1 MAPPASAA
9 APRTNNRGRWP
20 RSSDRYEMEPL
31 TVPAT
36 SPTVLLTLATTG
48 EKPKASRVG
57 KVMSEPEPTM
67 VLMVPA
73 TRPAPT
79 MASASSTDME
89 RVYRSGRGALNT
101 VRRPEGPVRDSGSE
115 AVTDHHPVAVSRP
128 GRCGGSSWVNPLAS
142 SQTAHEQIT
151 QVQGLSALSLDAL
164 TSVAYGPEA
173 ILVVLAVA
181 GVGALHLILPITVA
195 IVVLLTILVL
205 SYRQVIDAYPSGGGA
220 YAVARAN
227 LGHDASHVAAASL
240 VVDYTLTVAVSI
252 AAGVGQLTS
261 AFPGLTSS
269 TVPLCLGV
277 LAFVTVLN
285 LRGLGDTAR
294 AFLLPTMIFI
304 VGILGI
310 IAVGLVH
317 PLALHAPQLGR
328 PTTATRGLETVGVL
342 LVLRGFAAGCSAL
355 TGVEAIAN
363 GVPLFREP
371 RQVRAKRTEALLGLT
386 LGAMLLGLAILALR
400 FHIQPRSGQT
410 VLSQIMGEAVGRHF
424 AYYLVSLAV
433 TAALALAANTSFG
446 GLPVLASLLARDHYL
461 PHIFTVRGD
470 RQNYNHGIVVLAL
483 FSAVLLVAVNGA
495 TQRLIPMF
503 AIGVFT
509 GFTLSQ
515 VGLVVHWHRTRPPRW
530 RQRAVINGV
539 GALATAAS
547 TIIFLVSKFTSG
559 GWVVVVAV
567 VVFVTLFRHIHRYY
581 ARVADILGFST
592 VPPKPSTS
600 AQTFVIVPVTTVS
613 SLTARALSE
622 AMSIGR
628 EVLAV
633 TVAFADDDEQAEA
646 LSRQWDEWQPGVPLR
661 VLRTEY
667 ASVVKPIVALIDE
680 ERATRDDQIVV
691 LIPVVVPTHVRY
703 RLLHNHMEVVL
714 SAALRTRTDVI
725 VARVPVSLNAEA
737 PSDETPSTSPRR
749 PEGEDTGLSQ

>member
-1 MAPPASAA
+1 MP
-9 APRTNNRGRWP
+9 
-20 RSSDRYEMEPL
+20 
-31 TVPAT
+31 
-36 SPTVLLTLATTG
+36 
-48 EKPKASRVG
+48 KP
-57 KVMSEPEPTM
+57 
-67 VLMVPA
+67 
-73 TRPAPT
+73 
-79 MASASSTDME
+79 D
-89 RVYRSGRGALNT
+89 
-101 VRRPEGPVRDSGSE
+101 GPVRDPGPE
-115 AVTDHHPVAVSRP
+115 PVTDPPPRRSVTA
-128 GRCGGSSWVNPLAS
+128 GSVWRLLVGQPLAS

-227 LGHDASHVAAASL
+227 LGTNASHVAAASL
-240 VVDYTLTVAVSI
+240 VVDYTLTVSVSI

-261 AFPGLTSS
+261 AFPGLASA

-285 LRGLGDTAR
+285 LRGLGDSAR

-310 IAVGLVH
+310 IVVGLVH
-317 PLALHAPQLGR
+317 PLALHVPQLGR

-342 LVLRGFAAGCSAL
+342 LVLRAFAAGCSAL

-371 RQVRAKRTEALLGLT
+371 RQVRAKRTEAMLGLT
-386 LGAMLLGLAILALR
+386 LGAMLVGLALLALR

-410 VLSQIMGEAVGRHF
+410 ALSQIMGEAVGRHF
-424 AYYLVSLAV
+424 GYYLVSLAV
-433 TAALALAANTSFG
+433 TTALALAANTSFG

-461 PHIFTVRGD
+461 PHIFAVRGD

-483 FSAVLLVAVNGA
+483 FSGGLLVAVNGA

-530 RQRAVINGV
+530 RQRALINGV

-567 VVFVTLFRHIHRYY
+567 VVFVTLFRRIGRYY
-581 ARVADILGFST
+581 ARVADILGFAT
-592 VPPKPSTS
+592 LPPRPRGNTD
-600 AQTFVIVPVTTVS
+600 TFVIVPVISVS

-622 AMSIGR
+622 ALSIGH
-628 EVLAV
+628 EVVAV
-633 TVAFADDDEQAEA
+633 TVAFGDDDDQAEA
-646 LSRQWDEWQPGVPLR
+646 LSRQWDAWQPGVELR

-667 ASVVKPIVALIDE
+667 ASVTKPILAFIDE
-680 ERATRDDQIVV
+680 QLATRDEQIVV
-691 LIPVVVPTHVRY
+691 LIPVVVPTRVRY
-703 RLLHNHMEVVL
+703 RLLHNHMEVLL

-725 VARVPVSLNAEA
+725 VARVPVSLNADA
-737 PSDETPSTSPRR
+737 PTDETLSARPRG